1 VLRGQLGRDLVFGVG
16 TGLRGEVGVDVWGG
30 LDSLGILLDGHT
42 WERVV
47 GFVD

>member
-1 VLRGQLGRDLVFGVG
+1 MFGVG
-16 TGLRGEVGVDVWGG
+16 AGLRSEVGVDVWGG
-30 LDSLGILLDGHT
+30 LDLLGILWDGHT